1 MPCCSF
7 TNHSLYTSFQSAECV
22 FFNAWASS
30 LGSIETDYGLDNLNK
45 AATLA
50 LFWDALRNRLLARV
64 AEFTKEKDYAY
75 AAVTVL
81 TTGEAADHPGFLD
94 VVRDVVEEIPRVRGE
109 HGATRKHQAELVVS
123 DDPSYTAARG
133 AAFWLRTRMDWSY
146 CAVFDDE
153 TVWGLDE
160 AMANSGHTEL

>member
-1 MPCCSF
+1 M
-7 TNHSLYTSFQSAECV
+7 
-22 FFNAWASS
+22 
-30 LGSIETDYGLDNLNK
+30 
-45 AATLA
+45 
-50 LFWDALRNRLLARV
+50 

-94 VVRDVVEEIPRVRGE
+94 VVRDVVEEIPRVHGE

-160 AMANSGHTEL
+160 AMANSGQTEL